1 MPQPSNHP
9 KLAEIR
15 ARIRY
20 LITAKGYNSV
30 EKFAHENQIEQSVL
44 SRFLGGDRDIRLS
57 TLLRIV
63 EALDISFADLIE
75 APPVMQSPVEIY
87 VVNRQR
93 PSAKVILTE
102 VSSLTILRNPEDQE
116 PIVMKISGKKKGG
129 K

>member
-1 MPQPSNHP
+1 MPQPSNRP
-9 KLAEIR
+9 KLAQIR

-20 LITAKGYNSV
+20 LITVKGYNSV

-63 EALDISFADLIE
+63 EALDISFADLAE

-87 VVNRQR
+87 AVNRQR

-116 PIVMKISGKKKGG
+116 PIIMKTSGKKKGG

>member
-20 LITAKGYNSV
+20 LITVKGFKSV

-63 EALDISFADLIE
+63 DALDISFADLAE
-75 APPVMQSPVEIY
+75 APPLLQSPVEIY
-87 VVNRQR
+87 TVSRQR
-93 PSAKVILTE
+93 PSAKVILSE
-102 VSSLTILRNPEDQE
+102 VSSLTILRTPEDE
-116 PIVMKISGKKKGG
+116 DPLVMKMPAKKKSGK
-129 K
+129 